1 MVIPFTQGVQ
11 DKLDQHAVSHFDE
24 KRSIIAIHI
33 VDPSQSVLERRMH
46 VNIILSHPLKDKK
59 INKCTGILDISILK
73 ICTKNDQ

>member
-11 DKLDQHAVSHFDE
+11 DKLDQHAVSLFDE

-59 INKCTGILDISILK
+59 NKCTGIHDISILK